1 MQWLYTV
8 INDTLWV
15 IFAKSCE
22 HPNVIL
28 TNLQYSNNKRKPQS
42 GHCLTGK
49 ANLRPLLRT
58 KSLGCSNSRSLI
70 HNDPQHTSP
79 VAMDCNHHT
88 WHKISPAWEFL
99 MARIVNFNHFNQP
112 SYLMLEWLQLSS
124 DNYQNHPLGSAKG
137 GPGTCF
143 GTLQR
148 RPIWCHFGL
157 GLPRI
162 PGRSWAGTQT
172 WDGFWTMICSSV
184 VLQGI
189 QRACG
194 NSRNKTYGEWHL
206 QISQV
211 TKNKQPSTFNLQPCL
226 KLALCSLGTGKTSS
240 LTAFFIWVWRCR
252 VKHWPFRLSN
262 IFGTGEQAP
271 CGIISSSPALP
282 MGEASRK
289 HLTISTV
296 I

>member
-1 MQWLYTV
+1 
-8 INDTLWV
+8 
-15 IFAKSCE
+15 
-22 HPNVIL
+22 
-28 TNLQYSNNKRKPQS
+28 
-42 GHCLTGK
+42 
-49 ANLRPLLRT
+49 
-58 KSLGCSNSRSLI
+58 
-70 HNDPQHTSP
+70 
-79 VAMDCNHHT
+79 MDCNHHT

-194 NSRNKTYGEWHL
+194 NSRNKTYDEWHL

-240 LTAFFIWVWRCR
+240 PTAFLIWVWRCR

-296 I
+296 IKNKPETWYCPGNAWEFPHLLLCPVADSFWSPIICLVGHEVTSIIVLVYTHAHPQHAHKYKNTHRPTHIHTDHTYII